1 MEHLIHSNEKML
13 AHVNVLICH
22 SRSTGEAAYLRT
34 EFSIRG
40 EFVNLKD
47 KDIIEPVCDDVD
59 PESFKDS
66 EDLMKRMDQDDATTA
81 KENAIELLRKVKER
95 KNFRAKV
102 NRITK
107 DSVNSDKHSKLP
119 TIIEEN
125 ERQLNSLDDN
135 YRLYYRYLFPQLV
148 KEYEEE

>member
-1 MEHLIHSNEKML
+1 ML
-13 AHVNVLICH
+13 AHVNVLNCH
-22 SRSTGEAAYLRT
+22 SRSTGEVAYLRT

-40 EFVNLKD
+40 EFVNQKD

-102 NRITK
+102 NRKTK
-107 DSVNSDKHSKLP
+107 DSVTLISIQSCLQLSK
-119 TIIEEN
+119 
-125 ERQLNSLDDN
+125 RMKDN
-135 YRLYYRYLFPQLV
+135 
-148 KEYEEE
+148 

>member
-1 MEHLIHSNEKML
+1 ML
-13 AHVNVLICH
+13 AHVNVLNCH

-40 EFVNLKD
+40 EFVNQKD

-107 DSVNSDKHSKLP
+107 VSVNSDKHSKLP

-135 YRLYYRYLFPQLV
+135 YRLYYRYLFPHLV

>member
-1 MEHLIHSNEKML
+1 M
-13 AHVNVLICH
+13 
-22 SRSTGEAAYLRT
+22 RT

-40 EFVNLKD
+40 EFVNQKD